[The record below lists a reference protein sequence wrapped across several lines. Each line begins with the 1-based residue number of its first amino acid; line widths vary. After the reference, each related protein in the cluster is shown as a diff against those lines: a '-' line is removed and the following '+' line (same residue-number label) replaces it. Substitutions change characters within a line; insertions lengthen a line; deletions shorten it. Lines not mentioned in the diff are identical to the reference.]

1 LQVIRHAGE
10 KALSY
15 YGKGMPNVKF
25 DEGLVTEAELD
36 LTEFFQG
43 QLHSQFPEHQVFGRT
58 QETNEYTHEGK
69 RFVWIFDALDGVANF
84 QAGIPT
90 WGTSLA
96 LLDNFWPVLGVFYMP
111 ITGDL
116 FHARAGEKSFWGQ
129 EEISVSSQEDINDE
143 SLLFTSSR
151 FHLHYQATFPGKIR
165 DFGCTGAHICYVAT
179 GRAEGALIAN
189 ESYQDLAAV
198 RVIVEAA
205 GGKIYR
211 MDGSEFSLDE
221 YLGGQKIDEY
231 LLVGSPDT
239 YQQIRKCLK
248 ETT

>member
-10 KALSY
+10 KALFY

-43 QLHSQFPEHQVFGRT
+43 QLDSQFPEHQVFGRT
-58 QETNEYTHEGK
+58 EETNKYTHEGK
-69 RFVWIFDALDGVANF
+69 RFIWVFDALDGVANF

-129 EEISVSSQEDINDE
+129 EEICVSSQENIDDE